1 MFDIENKNF
10 LSFGLFSNSP
20 PRARSLSKRLFA
32 NTESKGDALVE
43 PVTFSILT
51 LGFKLC
57 AQNVV
62 LNDTLTLVFPF
73 KWPLRGCFLCCSTIR
88 L

>member
-62 LNDTLTLVFPF
+62 LNDTLALVVPSSG
-73 KWPLRGCFLCCSTIR
+73 P
-88 L
+88 